1 MNDKEKRPVSPYLRR
16 IGMVGD
22 WIENLFLMIGALV
35 LVFFFMSVV
44 LDVGARTANNSLFWT
59 QDTAIFSY
67 FWCIF
72 IAGAVCVRRNEHFSI
87 ELFSHLPKAGAF
99 IKRLIVILVMCIFT
113 FYIAKYGWD
122 YAIMSWTRKQSASGL
137 RLFYAIICM
146 PIAGVGFG
154 YFLLEQV
161 ICLFTGHELSDI
173 SKKHSGDKVAGK
185 KEV

>member
-1 MNDKEKRPVSPYLRR
+1 MNEKEKRPVLPCLRK
-16 IGMVGD
+16 IGTIGD
-22 WIENLFLMIGALV
+22 CIENLFLMIGALV
-35 LVFFFMSVV
+35 LVIFFMSVV

-87 ELFSHLPKAGAF
+87 ELFAHLPKAAAF

-113 FYIAKYGWD
+113 YYITKYGWD

-154 YFLLEQV
+154 YFLMEQLV
-161 ICLFTGHELSDI
+161 CLFTGLNISDI
-173 SKKHSGDKVAGK
+173 SKKHSGDKLAGK

>member
-35 LVFFFMSVV
+35 LVFFSCPWFWMWAHVRQTTPSFGPRIRQYSAIS
-44 LDVGARTANNSLFWT
+44 GAFLLP
-59 QDTAIFSY
+59 
-67 FWCIF
+67 
-72 IAGAVCVRRNEHFSI
+72 AVCVRRNEHFSI
-87 ELFSHLPKAGAF
+87 ELFSHLPKAVAF